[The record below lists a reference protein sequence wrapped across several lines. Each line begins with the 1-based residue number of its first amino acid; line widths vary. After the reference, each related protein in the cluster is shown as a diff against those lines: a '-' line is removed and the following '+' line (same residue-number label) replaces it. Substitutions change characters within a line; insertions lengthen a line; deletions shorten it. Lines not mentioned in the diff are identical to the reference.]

1 MFKVTQT
8 HNHISLLTQPR
19 EGTAGNLTG
28 ETMPQAAES
37 PWEEGPEPPEF
48 TYHVTLGEPSLS
60 CRHQLRNFRRTV
72 PLRREDESPGARKTS
87 VP

>member
-37 PWEEGPEPPEF
+37 PWGEGPEPPEF

-60 CRHQLRNFRRTV
+60 FEL
-72 PLRREDESPGARKTS
+72 PSPTLKF
-87 VP
+87 